1 MEVLA
6 LRLPLRS
13 LRPRPRV
20 HGAWTQL
27 RVGSVDQEVMDGLS
41 NVLAKMCL
49 QDVIANDP
57 DQENKWRTYTI
68 EHPEMV

>member
-1 MEVLA
+1 
-6 LRLPLRS
+6 
-13 LRPRPRV
+13 
-20 HGAWTQL
+20 
-27 RVGSVDQEVMDGLS
+27 MDGLS

-68 EHPEMV
+68 EHPEVV